1 MLDRPNKQTGKE
13 GSMRMMTEFRDFAMR
28 GNVVDMAVGIVIG
41 GAFGKIV
48 SSFVNDVLMPPI
60 GMALGGVN
68 FSDLA
73 MTLKEASGDVAA
85 VTMNYGSFIQTVID
99 FVIIAFAIFMVIRAM
114 NSLKKKEEEKPAAPP
129 KPSAEETLLTEIRDL
144 LQKD

>member
-1 MLDRPNKQTGKE
+1 MG
-13 GSMRMMTEFRDFAMR
+13 MMSEFRDFAMR

-48 SSFVNDVLMPPI
+48 SSFVSDVLMPPI
-60 GMALGGVN
+60 GIALGGVD

-73 MTLKEASGDVAA
+73 MTLQEASGDVAA

-99 FVIIAFAIFMVIRAM
+99 FVIIAFAIFMVIKAM
-114 NSLKKKEEEKPAAPP
+114 NNLKKKEEEKPAAPP